1 MIGVPNNV
9 IITIFGTL
17 INYSTMA
24 NIIIGRVVEKEV
36 LTNSLN
42 SSRSELIAI
51 YGRRRIGKTY
61 LIREFYEKEIVFNV
75 TGYSIGSKA
84 VQIKNFMT
92 KLNEVTDK
100 FKDDKPKDWIDC
112 FVLLK
117 KHITG
122 LRKSKSKKV
131 IFFDEFPWIAT
142 DKSGFLPAFE
152 NFWNDFCSARTNLIV
167 VVCGSAASYMVK
179 KIIKN
184 HKGLSKRIT
193 QKINLKPFNL
203 GEVREFFE
211 YKRNPMLEY
220 ELLKIYMSLGGIPE
234 YLEQVKKGESAVTT
248 IDRLCFQSGAYLED
262 EFDDVFKSLFNSSS
276 FHKKIIDVLAEGK
289 KKGLTRADLLDK
301 CEVNSSGRFSQSLVE
316 LEISGFV
323 LKYDSYKG
331 KSKETLYRI
340 YDEYCLFYLQFIK
353 PFKGNSWQQLYQLP
367 EYLIWCGYAF
377 ETICLKHSTEIKRA
391 LKIEGIVSENY
402 TWSNNKAQVD
412 MVIDRDDN
420 WVNLCEM
427 KFYNDE
433 FTIDAG
439 YLDRIETKKREF
451 KTDRAVRKG
460 VYITMVTTHGVKA
473 NKYST
478 TIVDHDL
485 KMNCLFG

>member
-1 MIGVPNNV
+1 
-9 IITIFGTL
+9 
-17 INYSTMA
+17 MA
-24 NIIIGRVVEKEV
+24 KVIIGRVTEKV
-36 LTNSLN
+36 ILTNALN

-51 YGRRRIGKTY
+51 YGRRRIGKTF
-61 LIREFYEKEIVFNV
+61 LIREFYEKEMVFTM
-75 TGYSIGSKA
+75 TGYSVGNRA

-92 KLNEVTDK
+92 KLNEVTDE
-100 FKDDKPKDWIDC
+100 FKNEKPIDWIDS

-117 KHITG
+117 KYITG

-131 IFFDEFPWIAT
+131 IFIDEFPWIASN
-142 DKSGFLPAFE
+142 KSGFLPAFE
-152 NFWNDFCSARTNLIV
+152 NFWNDFCVGRTDLVV

-193 QKINLKPFNL
+193 QNINLRPFNL
-203 GEVREFFE
+203 GEVKDFFE
-211 YKRNPMLEY
+211 HKNNPILEY

-234 YLEQVKKGESAVTT
+234 YLEQVQKGESAVTT
-248 IDRLCFQSGAYLED
+248 IDRLCFQTGAYLEN
-262 EFDDVFKSLFNSSS
+262 EFDDVFESFFESSS
-276 FHKKIIDVLAEGK
+276 FHKKIIDVLADGK
-289 KKGLTRADLLDK
+289 KKGLTRTSLLDI
-301 CEVNSSGRFSQSLVE
+301 CGVDSSGRFSQSLVE

-340 YDEYCLFYLQFIK
+340 YDEYCLFYLQFMK
-353 PFKGNSWQQLYQLP
+353 PFKGNSWLQLYQKL

-391 LKIEGIVSENY
+391 LKIEGIASENY
-402 TWSNNKAQVD
+402 TWSNLKAQVD

-433 FTIDAG
+433 FTIDG
-439 YLDRIETKKREF
+439 NYLKRLETKKKEY
-451 KTDRAVRKG
+451 KTDKAGRKG
-460 VYITMVTTHGVKA
+460 IYITMVTTHGVKS
-473 NKYST
+473 NRYST
-478 TIVDHDL
+478 AIVDHDL

>member
-1 MIGVPNNV
+1 
-9 IITIFGTL
+9 
-17 INYSTMA
+17 MA
-24 NIIIGRVVEKEV
+24 KVIIGRVTEKV
-36 LTNSLN
+36 ILTNALN

-51 YGRRRIGKTY
+51 YGRRRIGKTF
-61 LIREFYEKEIVFNV
+61 LIREFYEKEMVFTM
-75 TGYSIGSKA
+75 TGYSVGNRA

-92 KLNEVTDK
+92 KLNEVTDE
-100 FKDDKPKDWIDC
+100 FKNEKPIDWIDS

-117 KHITG
+117 KYITG

-131 IFFDEFPWIAT
+131 IFFDEFPWIASN
-142 DKSGFLPAFE
+142 KSGFLPAFE
-152 NFWNDFCSARTNLIV
+152 NFWNDFCVGRTDLVV
-167 VVCGSAASYMVK
+167 VVCGSGASYMVK

-193 QKINLKPFNL
+193 QKINLRPFNL
-203 GEVREFFE
+203 GEVKDFFE
-211 YKRNPMLEY
+211 HKNNPILEY

-234 YLEQVKKGESAVTT
+234 YLEQVQKGESAVTT
-248 IDRLCFQSGAYLED
+248 IDRLCFQTGAYLEN
-262 EFDDVFKSLFNSSS
+262 EFDDVFESFFESSS
-276 FHKKIIDVLAEGK
+276 FHKKIIDVLADGK
-289 KKGLTRADLLDK
+289 KKGLTRTSLLDI
-301 CEVNSSGRFSQSLVE
+301 CGVDSSGRFSQSLVE

-340 YDEYCLFYLQFIK
+340 YDEYCLFYLQFMK
-353 PFKGNSWQQLYQLP
+353 PFKGNSWLQLYQKP

-391 LKIEGIVSENY
+391 LKIEGIASENY
-402 TWSNNKAQVD
+402 TWSNPKAQVD

-433 FTIDAG
+433 FTIDG
-439 YLDRIETKKREF
+439 NYLKKLETKKKEY
-451 KTDRAVRKG
+451 KTDKAGRKG
-460 VYITMVTTHGVKA
+460 IYITMVTTHGIKS
-473 NKYST
+473 NRYST
-478 TIVDHDL
+478 AIVDHDL